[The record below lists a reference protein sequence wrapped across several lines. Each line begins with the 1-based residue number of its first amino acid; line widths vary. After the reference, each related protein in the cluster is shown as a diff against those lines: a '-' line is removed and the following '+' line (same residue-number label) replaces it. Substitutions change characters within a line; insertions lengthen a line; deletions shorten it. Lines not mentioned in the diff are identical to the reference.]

1 MSADYLYG
9 KRPKVTAAKTT
20 SKAARPTDPRGKP
33 VNGKIVKI
41 LVGQGHGFIRLS
53 DKREVY
59 FHRADLSEGTAF
71 NDLQPGD
78 AVTGELLEDAISGA
92 RAVRVARKRR

>member
-9 KRPKVTAAKTT
+9 KRPKAAAAKA
-20 SKAARPTDPRGKP
+20 SKARPTDPRGK
-33 VNGKIVKI
+33 VMTGRIVKI

-53 DKREVY
+53 DKRQVY

-78 AVTGELLEDAISGA
+78 AVTGEVLEDAISGA
-92 RAVRVARKRR
+92 RAVRVARKRRR